1 MTYEYIIYGG
11 FDVVVKA
18 LQSIALIFSDSSYTS
33 LFWTFATFGLGMS
46 VVAYYL
52 SALFARTALGPF
64 EWAKTYWWAI
74 FFFFVLMS
82 PTGTLN
88 VYDAHKNRFQ
98 SVGNL
103 PVGVVLAAGLL
114 NKVEVGLTDMVNT
127 AMSPLISYDDAGN
140 GQGMDMIREL
150 YSFVQKDFR
159 FSDSYDQKTLD
170 SFIMECY
177 LFGVLSGDISQNDFR
192 VDQNFMT
199 GTFAQANYPNIY
211 SIVYSEA
218 NRSGATTS
226 CQDAYTYLNS
236 KFTSA
241 YLEQMFGDFCS
252 KTGYSK
258 NSPQELVRCK
268 EVFFSHIQS
277 LAGYAGT
284 DPNFIL
290 LQMYIAQDIN
300 NIMIQGNPVETAQF
314 VGAREAASGMMGVG
328 IMANEFI
335 PIFRSVMLAVAFA
348 ITPLLFLFIATFALE
363 AFGYFLGLLTWLAVW
378 GVMDVILH
386 NFAMSYAYDIL
397 ASLRTH
403 STAFVSIFSFDE
415 YAARVLSVMGYMRV
429 LGVMLSS
436 SIVFGIIK
444 FGGEAFA
451 MAAGSMQGTVE
462 GSGRTAG
469 SASMTAEGRGSYVSN
484 FDHGIGQSMAQANT
498 SGFDRQ
504 SITAQH
510 DMAAAT
516 EARNLNRRY
525 GGPVNVGNNI
535 GDFNSATT
543 SSNVDSFGKQTDAVG
558 GADNWIDQKSDAEAN
573 RGVAQI
579 LQGLGEIKHW
589 GDGDIR
595 SAAEKG
601 AKIGLFD
608 NIEKGESTLRAV
620 KSLSDAT
627 GMPAEVSAAAI
638 GIHGGAEQGAKL
650 GEYFNSGAVR
660 DFMANKYGVSSG
672 ALGNFNGFLKGSS
685 SKEDFAEHFKNDS
698 ETMGLYDSF
707 ATDGNGNEL
716 SKEEMSK
723 KFRDQKTAAGIEL
736 ARMKGSTQGA
746 EDIGNLQQMSNKAA
760 AIFPETYA
768 SEGASAAISKLAQFE
783 NEGTITEESSRAL
796 NKALGVDNPAA
807 GPVKSGMIAGKH
819 NIGVNPETGALS
831 LTGAE
836 FQDSNGSVSI
846 GGGKVTREGT
856 LTAPEAVKKAR
867 ELRANGHGAAAQ
879 GLEEIAKGLKGGE
892 AIAFKEET
900 GLDGKSA
907 TFHAKHGTETD
918 WMDLSNR
925 TSGREAV
932 NKDIGKNIS
941 DHQDEIRSGL
951 TLSKGT
957 KIDSDTA
964 FQMALKGDEDLY
976 RMVTNPYLSEKG
988 RDAEIAALSSSLGN
1002 ADSAFMSRFGV
1013 TTDSSSG
1020 DATLSVGAGGGI
1032 IFKANMGASG
1042 NVSVSSED
1050 RKTVDLMTQQR
1061 GALIRSVLNEA
1072 KEKGL
1077 NPEQTRKLLAD
1088 RGSDYTSAFDK
1099 NVHEASPSNYG
1110 ATRSGTL
1117 MMKGAKELLNGT
1129 EGSASGE
1136 LSEGDVKR

>member
-18 LQSIALIFSDSSYTS
+18 LQSIALIFSDGNYTS
-33 LFWTFATFGLGMS
+33 LFWTFASFGLGMS

-82 PTGTLN
+82 PTGTIN

-127 AMSPLISYDDAGN
+127 AMSPLISYNDAGN
-140 GQGMDMIREL
+140 GQGMDMVREL
-150 YSFVQKDFR
+150 YGFVQKDFR

-177 LFGVLSGDISQNDFR
+177 FFGVLSGDISQNDFR
-192 VDQNFMT
+192 VDQSFMT

-226 CQDAYTYLNS
+226 CQDAYNYLNS

-241 YLEQMFGDFCS
+241 YLEPMFGDFCS

-268 EVFFSHIQS
+268 EVFLSHMQS

-397 ASLRTH
+397 DSLRTH

-451 MAAGSMQGTVE
+451 RAAGSMQGTVE
-462 GSGRTAG
+462 GSGRAAG
-469 SASMTAEGRGSYVSN
+469 SASLTAEGRGSYVSN
-484 FDHGIGQSMAQANT
+484 FDRGIGQSMAQANT

-543 SSNVDSFGKQTDAVG
+543 SSNVDSFGKQTNAVG
-558 GADNWIDQKSDAEAN
+558 GAANWIDQKSEVEAN
-573 RGVAQI
+573 RGVTQI

-589 GDGDIR
+589 GDRHIR
-595 SAAEKG
+595 SAAEKMS
-601 AKIGLFD
+601 KIGLFD
-608 NIEKGESTLRAV
+608 NIEKGENTLRAV
-620 KSLSDAT
+620 KNLSDAT
-627 GMPAEVSAAAI
+627 GLPPEVSAALI
-638 GIHGGAEQGAKL
+638 GMHGGEERGAKYQ
-650 GEYFNSGAVR
+650 EYFSGGAVK
-660 DFMANKYGVSSG
+660 DFMAKKYGVSSG
-672 ALGNFNGFLKGSS
+672 ALGTFEGFLKNERS
-685 SKEDFAEHFKNDS
+685 SKEDFLNHFKDDA
-698 ETMGLYDSF
+698 EMTGLYGAF
-707 ATDGNGNEL
+707 ATDGSGNEL

-723 KFRDQKTAAGIEL
+723 RLKDQKFAAGLEL
-736 ARMKGSTQGA
+736 ARMKGSTQSD
-746 EDIGNLQQMSNKAA
+746 EDIGKLQQISNKAEA
-760 AIFPETYA
+760 LFPETYA

-783 NEGTITEESSRAL
+783 NGGTITPESSRAL
-796 NKALGVDNPAA
+796 NKALGVDNPDA
-807 GPVKSGMIAGKH
+807 GPVKPGMIVKKH
-819 NIGVNPETGALS
+819 GIGVNPETGVLS
-831 LTGAE
+831 FTRAE
-836 FQDSNGSVSI
+836 FQDENGSVSI

-856 LTAPEAVKKAR
+856 LTAPKAHEKAR
-867 ELRANGHGAAAQ
+867 ELRANAAQ

-907 TFHAKHGTETD
+907 TFHAKHGAETD
-918 WMDLSNR
+918 WKDMSNR

-932 NKDIGKNIS
+932 HKDVDKGIADHGIDIGS
-941 DHQDEIRSGL
+941 
-951 TLSKGT
+951 
-957 KIDSDTA
+957 A
-964 FQMALKGDEDLY
+964 MQMALARDPAIASFVSDPNSNKYKRNANIAETAKDLGEDMGKWLSQKGQSIGY
-976 RMVTNPYLSEKG
+976 SEGGASGKIHG
-988 RDAEIAALSSSLGN
+988 GIGLEILGN
-1002 ADSAFMSRFGV
+1002 
-1013 TTDSSSG
+1013 
-1020 DATLSVGAGGGI
+1020 GGGI
-1032 IFKANMGASG
+1032 SG
-1042 NVSVSSED
+1042 SVDGKIGRISLEEENVNLLTSRYDKLIRQSVS
-1050 RKTVDLMTQQR
+1050 
-1061 GALIRSVLNEA
+1061 EA

-1077 NPEQTRKLLAD
+1077 DRNTTEAYVAGKIGDFTQNLYEQA
-1088 RGSDYTSAFDK
+1088 RGAKSID
-1099 NVHEASPSNYG
+1099 YG
-1110 ATRSGTL
+1110 ADAPVGT
-1117 MMKGAKELLNGT
+1117 AKRVLDKVDENIRQIDLK
-1129 EGSASGE
+1129 EIRKKP
-1136 LSEGDVKR
+1136 D